1 MEKKVLNSE
10 HIEIINNFFSEKEHN
25 IILNYCLNA
34 SYNYGESDNCNTP
47 PVGMVHDIPK
57 SNFVYELLRKKL
69 RDNFSIISEM
79 KLDQMYINCFSP
91 SENPYFHT
99 DGETGYTFLYYPQGN
114 WKIDDGGET
123 QFLIDESVHGV
134 FPLPN
139 RIVKFDASILHRA
152 TSFRDRHRFTV
163 AIKYY

>member
-1 MEKKVLNSE
+1 MKNEVQTCD
-10 HIEIINNFFSEKEHN
+10 NFFTKKEHQ
-25 IILNYCLNA
+25 IILDYCLDCE
-34 SYNYGESDNCNTP
+34 YTYGETDSKNHKPT
-47 PVGMVHDIPK
+47 GMVHNIPEQSEIYQLIQNK
-57 SNFVYELLRKKL
+57 IET
-69 RDNFSIISEM
+69 SIPAISQM
-79 KLDQMYINCFSP
+79 KLYRMYVNCFAP

-99 DGETGYTFLYYPQGN
+99 DGETGYTFLYYPQEN

-123 QFLIDESVHGV
+123 QFLIDESVYGV

>member
-1 MEKKVLNSE
+1 MEKITLYNKN
-10 HIEIINNFFSEKEHN
+10 IEIINNFFPEEEYKRIDDTKFFKTEGNS
-25 IILNYCLNA
+25 L
-34 SYNYGESDNCNTP
+34 
-47 PVGMVHDIPK
+47 IPQTK
-57 SNFVYELLRKKL
+57 KFLEVNSKNVLDGYELFQKKL
-69 RDNFSIISEM
+69 GDEFSIISEM
-79 KLDQMYINCFSP
+79 RLDRMYINCFAP

-99 DGETGYTFLYYPQGN
+99 DGETGYTFLYYPQEN

-123 QFLIDESVHGV
+123 HFLIDESIYGV